1 MTELEE
7 IISDIKKNTKQKA
20 INKVDEVRVMKSML
34 NDPEFTIGV
43 YDRTAGYIGQKS
55 PHNEAVKFVKDIV
68 SGTTH
73 LDSKD
78 SQILAENY
86 KFTTKNV
93 NFLLDNMRDFLYVY
107 TNTGRKIN
115 IIQSATSEACIYT
128 REVGAVN
135 KTVPDKE
142 HPGYTKQIR
151 TRPYTKVVSF
161 NRSPRYN
168 KEGDE

>member
-7 IISDIKKNTKQKA
+7 IISDIKKNTKQRS

-43 YDRTAGYIGQKS
+43 YDKSSGYIGQKS

-68 SGTTH
+68 AGTTH
-73 LDSKD
+73 LDNKD
-78 SQILAENY
+78 SQVLAENY
-86 KFTTKNV
+86 KFTTKNA

-115 IIQSATSEACIYT
+115 IVQSAKSEACLFTKEIGSSNKSVPDKDNPGHTKQITTTPYT
-128 REVGAVN
+128 KIVAVN
-135 KTVPDKE
+135 K
-142 HPGYTKQIR
+142 
-151 TRPYTKVVSF
+151 
-161 NRSPRYN
+161 SPKYN
-168 KEGDE
+168 KEEN